1 MTRMDGAHRCNST
14 LTHRVWF
21 LNKHILVGNGQPA
34 NSHAPVLVANDIS
47 NYIPEAQNL
56 PALWQAKDKNAPGRV
71 MSSSSRVPRDSP
83 VCPCSAAV
91 PRRSHTCGADSSC
104 RLCSGGRASPCFPP
118 GTPHAWPSYLVTH
131 KKNARML
138 RFGRVVSGGWGAGG
152 WGGRVFLSSEQQITH
167 KVAEDVERIGHDYIS
182 VCGVFFPAWTGRNRL
197 SSVWRMWHTMWPD
210 FCKDAF
216 NQNVPHHHRQ
226 GKPFQTAACVKPV
239 FTSQHVTELLEPNWV
254 NRNCLQDRLQLQ
266 R

>member
-47 NYIPEAQNL
+47 DYIPEAQNL
-56 PALWQAKDKNAPGRV
+56 PALWQAKDKMHRAALCPRRV
-71 MSSSSRVPRDSP
+71 VYLADSP

-131 KKNARML
+131 KKDARML
-138 RFGRVVSGGWGAGG
+138 RFGRVVLGGGVSIKWTANYAQSGR
-152 WGGRVFLSSEQQITH
+152 GRGKNWSRLYLRFW
-167 KVAEDVERIGHDYIS
+167 
-182 VCGVFFPAWTGRNRL
+182 GVFFPAWTGRNRL
-197 SSVWRMWHTMWPD
+197 SGVWRMWHTMWT
-210 FCKDAF
+210 FCRD
-216 NQNVPHHHRQ
+216 
-226 GKPFQTAACVKPV
+226 V
-239 FTSQHVTELLEPNWV
+239 F
-254 NRNCLQDRLQLQ
+254 
-266 R
+266 